1 MTNLRY
7 RRIWIYFVMI
17 LVVFTFCKVAEA
29 RPVFPGAV
37 GFGTDT
43 SAGFYRAGKK
53 TPIIYVVT
61 NTNHSTG
68 LPGNSTR
75 NGVSVK
81 TGSFLQCLN
90 HNPGINVP
98 KVILFE
104 VSGTINATSYPY
116 TYYIKHPYTTIAVQ
130 TAPSPGITLRNITLD
145 CPTHDVLVQHIRS
158 RVGDAVKGEKP
169 DIRRPLQMSCM
180 TGHSDV
186 YNVVFDHCSGSW
198 AIDTSG
204 LFWEEGGLNIYD
216 CTWSNSIFSEALRN
230 SLHSKGPHSMG
241 IVLNRGANNIAFI
254 KNFLVNT
261 NSRNPKTSSSYGSNV
276 VVNNYIYNPGEFNTQ
291 FEVYDGPVLS
301 SIVGNMVEGG
311 PSTYSTAY
319 QNFPSIKAISGTSKI
334 YLDDNKCGKE
344 SWEWYTQRS
353 ASDWSHVRWRTVTDM
368 TNDVRVLSPPTWPTG
383 LVAMDVDDVKAY
395 VLANAGARPADR
407 DSADQRVVNHAKSN
421 GRQGAIIDSPSDV
434 GGWPILA
441 RNTRNIGTMANPI
454 PASPH
459 HDDDGDGYTNLEE
472 WLHTLA
478 AIVEGKEQAT
488 LSSPKNVHIE
498 TSN

>member
-1 MTNLRY
+1 MTNFRY
-7 RRIWIYFVMI
+7 QRIWIYFVMI
-17 LVVFTFCKVAEA
+17 LMMFTFCNVAEA

-53 TPIIYVVT
+53 TPVIYVVT

-75 NGVSVK
+75 NGIAVK
-81 TGSFLQCLN
+81 TGSFLQCLR
-90 HNPGINVP
+90 HNPGTNVP
-98 KVILFE
+98 KIIVFE
-104 VSGTINATSYPY
+104 VSGTINATSKPY
-116 TYYIKHPYTTIAVQ
+116 TYYIEHPNTTVAGH
-130 TAPSPGITLRNITLD
+130 TAPSPGITLRNITLS
-145 CPTHDVLVQHIRS
+145 CRSNHDVLVQHIRS
-158 RVGDAVKGEKP
+158 RTGDAVKGLYP
-169 DIRRPLQMSCM
+169 DHRRPMQMTSGSNN
-180 TGHSDV
+180 T
-186 YNVVFDHCSGSW
+186 YNVVFDHCSASW
-198 AIDTSG
+198 GIDTAG
-204 LFWEEGGLNIYD
+204 LFWQERGYQTYN
-216 CTWSNSIFSEALRN
+216 CTWSNSIFSEALDN
-230 SLHSKGPHSMG
+230 SLHSKGPHSKG
-241 IVLNRGANNIAFI
+241 CDLSGGLTNISLI
-254 KNFLVNT
+254 KNFLVSN
-261 NSRNPKTSSSYGSNV
+261 NSRNPYIRRSTNV
-276 VVNNYIYNPGEFNTQ
+276 IVNNYIYNPGDFNTQ
-291 FEVYDGPVLS
+291 LEIISGSVIS
-301 SIVGNMVEGG
+301 SMVGNIVEGG
-311 PSTYSTAY
+311 PSTRDTAY
-319 QNFPSIKAISGTSKI
+319 QNFPSIKAMTGSSKI

-344 SWEWYTQRS
+344 SRGWYTQSS
-353 ASDWSHVRWRTVTDM
+353 ASDWSHVLWRNMRNM
-368 TNDVRVLSPPTWPTG
+368 TNDVRVLSRPIWPTG

-434 GGWPILA
+434 GGWPNLA

-478 AIVEGKEQAT
+478 AIVEGKEQGT

>member
-53 TPIIYVVT
+53 TPVIYVVT

-90 HNPGINVP
+90 HYPGINVP

-104 VSGTINATSYPY
+104 VSGTINATSSPY
-116 TYYIKHPYTTIAVQ
+116 TYYIKHPYTTIAGQ
-130 TAPSPGITLRNITLD
+130 TAPSPGITVRNIVLG
-145 CPTHDVLVQHIRS
+145 CISHDVLVQHFRS

-169 DIRRPLQMSCM
+169 DLRRPLQMTCL
-180 TGHSDV
+180 TGHGNV
-186 YNVVFDHCSGSW
+186 YNVVYDHCSGSW

-204 LFWEEGGLNIYD
+204 LFWEEGGLNLYD
-216 CTWSNSIFSEALRN
+216 CTWSNTIFSEALHN
-230 SLHSKGPHSMG
+230 SLHSKGRHSMG
-241 IVLNRGANNIAFI
+241 PVINAYTNNISFI
-254 KNFLVNT
+254 KNLLVN
-261 NSRNPKTSSSYGSNV
+261 NVSRNPYIRRSTNV
-276 VVNNYIYNPGEFNTQ
+276 IVNNYIYNPGDFNTQ
-291 FEVYDGPVLS
+291 LEIISGSVIS
-301 SIVGNMVEGG
+301 SMVGNIVEGG
-311 PSTYSTAY
+311 PSTRDAVY
-319 QNFPSIKAISGTSKI
+319 QNIPSIKAMTGSSKI

-344 SWEWYTQRS
+344 SWGWYTQRS
-353 ASDWSHVRWRTVTDM
+353 ASDWSHVRWRNSVSDM
-368 TNDVRVLSPPTWPTG
+368 TNDVRVLSPPIWPTG

-434 GGWPILA
+434 GGWPNLA

-459 HDDDGDGYTNLEE
+459 RDDDGDGYTNLEE

-478 AIVEGKEQAT
+478 AIVEGKEQGT
-488 LSSPKNVHIE
+488 LSSPKNVRIE